1 MGLYQPVLHQSVL
14 RFDAYCRSQREFL
27 GQGQEE
33 RREKNTERKR
43 ERARAREREGEKERA
58 ISRDL

>member
-14 RFDAYCRSQREFL
+14 RLDAYCRSQSFWARARKR
-27 GQGQEE
+27 G
-33 RREKNTERKR
+33 ERKLESEK